1 MRVGKHC
8 NVQSKETNITE
19 IYTRKKSNYNFNF
32 YFRYEC
38 LCVQGVT
45 GKNCEVNINECDS
58 NPCQAG
64 TCVDRI
70 GGYTCECDEGYE
82 GDHCQH
88 DIDEC
93 KRYSPCEH
101 GVCTDGRADYTCTC
115 EPEYGGKNCSVELI
129 GCQGNAC
136 QNGGT
141 CWPYLI
147 DETIHKFNCTC
158 PNGYH
163 GEICDYVSFISI
175 YFDLYFHV
183 NMYFSYMLL
192 ILATYLI

>member
-1 MRVGKHC
+1 M
-8 NVQSKETNITE
+8 
-19 IYTRKKSNYNFNF
+19 
-32 YFRYEC
+32 
-38 LCVQGVT
+38 QGVT

-58 NPCQAG
+58 NPCGPG
-64 TCVDRI
+64 TCMDRI

-88 DIDEC
+88 EIDEC
-93 KRYSPCEH
+93 KRYNPCEH
-101 GVCTDGRADYTCTC
+101 GVCIDGKADYFCTC
-115 EPEYGGKNCSVELI
+115 EPEYGGKNCSVKLM

-141 CWPYLI
+141 CWPYLV

-163 GEICDYVSFISI
+163 GEVCDYVSVYISYEVNNFQIIVNNIIFKSTISSELLPRKHFITH
-175 YFDLYFHV
+175 FW
-183 NMYFSYMLL
+183 L
-192 ILATYLI
+192 ILFNI

>member
-1 MRVGKHC
+1 MCVEKKEKRKH
-8 NVQSKETNITE
+8 SKSFLKKY
-19 IYTRKKSNYNFNF
+19 IYI

-141 CWPYLI
+141 CWPYLV

-163 GEICDYVSFISI
+163 GEICDYVSFIFLISN
-175 YFDLYFHV
+175 FNFLF
-183 NMYFSYMLL
+183 FSFFFF
-192 ILATYLI
+192 